1 LSLVGNNGVFKG
13 DRIKERGK
21 SARWVVEIQPMS
33 QEWRHDGGKPGRSP
47 SPAHLTAAVCIP

>member
-21 SARWVVEIQPMS
+21 SARWVVEIQPMR
-33 QEWRHDGGKPGRSP
+33 QEQRHGGGQPGRASVNV
-47 SPAHLTAAVCIP
+47 LT